1 LNSSK
6 HNQEQWEQKKEEEI
20 LLDFMMDS
28 VKLIIIEIRSTL
40 RKVDSSFMIVV
51 PSQVIKGLKLMASD
65 NNYWTLNTLLL

>member
-1 LNSSK
+1 MNSSK

-20 LLDFMMDS
+20 LDFMMDS

-51 PSQVIKGLKLMASD
+51 PSQVIKGLKLTASD

>member
-1 LNSSK
+1 MNSSK

-20 LLDFMMDS
+20 LDFMMDS

-40 RKVDSSFMIVV
+40 RKVDSNFMIGV
-51 PSQVIKGLKLMASD
+51 PSQVIKGLKLTASD